1 MFIKFS
7 FLIRLILVAGVTGAA
22 LSSPWSVAP
31 VWAQDDDEDDEDDE
45 DFDEEEDEE
54 EEEEEGEEQPA
65 VTAGGLFTKKTWPQ
79 AELERNLT
87 VLGGMTEGRAGI
99 GIDISNEKAFEL
111 WFLDVIGRYGI
122 KDWSEVQIGVE
133 ALLTGE
139 LDEMALGTFNQ
150 VRLDAF
156 YEHAMYFNLVNF
168 RVGAEMPINT
178 DAEED
183 PFKFDIA
190 FGFPFRYKPKPQVA
204 IIALDKLM
212 TIHTIGGGKPDF
224 TLGVG
229 LIGQPAPPLAI
240 ILRAELVAAEFDFSD
255 GLSVPATATVQF
267 SPNNKLDLGLEF
279 TFLNLNKEV
288 VDAEDPMATERS
300 PFDDRFVLL
309 YGQFRI

>member
-229 LIGQPAPPLAI
+229 LVGQPAPPLAI

-255 GLSVPATATVQF
+255 GLSVPATAAVQF

-279 TFLNLNKEV
+279 TFLDLNGKGG
-288 VDAEDPMATERS
+288 DEDMDGEPDRS
-300 PFDDRFVLL
+300 PFDNRFVLL